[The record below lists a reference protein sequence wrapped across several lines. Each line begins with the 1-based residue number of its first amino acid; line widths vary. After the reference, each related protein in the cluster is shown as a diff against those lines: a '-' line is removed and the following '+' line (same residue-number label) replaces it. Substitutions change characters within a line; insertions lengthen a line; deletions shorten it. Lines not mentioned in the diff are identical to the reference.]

1 MKFLVFNLAVIGAL
15 AYLIV
20 DNNRMNEAPVP
31 KPVRNA
37 EKTDQKIS
45 VVNEIKKVTNELSQE
60 IREVVASEFKKVKEP
75 DHPLDITEIKAAP
88 NSKGENETESSPEEP
103 KVVASEF
110 DKIKKSVPQP
120 EVPENKA
127 VPNSK
132 VQNEPQS
139 KSTEIAERTVH
150 KVPQFDASKVS
161 ENNATNVKAN
171 SSETTQGEGGEKNQF
186 MSTKER
192 RRELNRLAREMELIF
207 VDKLNM

>member
-15 AYLIV
+15 AYLII
-20 DNNRMNEAPVP
+20 DNSRMNEAPVP

-45 VVNEIKKVTNELSQE
+45 VVNEIKRATNELSQE
-60 IREVVASEFKKVKEP
+60 IREIVASEFKKIKKP
-75 DHPLDITEIKAAP
+75 DHPLDIPDIKATP
-88 NSKGENETESSPEEP
+88 NWKIENETQSSLKEP

-110 DKIKKSVPQP
+110 DKVKKSVPQL
-120 EVPENKA
+120 EVTENKA

-139 KSTEIAERTVH
+139 RSTEIAERTVH

-161 ENNATNVKAN
+161 ETNAPHVSSN
-171 SSETTQGEGGEKNQF
+171 SSQTAQGEGREENQF

>member
-15 AYLIV
+15 AYLII
-20 DNNRMNEAPVP
+20 DNNRMNEVPVP

-37 EKTDQKIS
+37 EKTDQKSS
-45 VVNEIKKVTNELSQE
+45 VVSEIKKVTNKLSQE

-75 DHPLDITEIKAAP
+75 DPPLDTTEIKAAP
-88 NSKGENETESSPEEP
+88 NSKVENETQSSPREP

-120 EVPENKA
+120 EVLENKA

-132 VQNEPQS
+132 VQIEPQS

-161 ENNATNVKAN
+161 ETIAAHV
-171 SSETTQGEGGEKNQF
+171 SSHNRETTQGEEENQF
-186 MSTKER
+186 MSAKER

>member
-1 MKFLVFNLAVIGAL
+1 M
-15 AYLIV
+15 
-20 DNNRMNEAPVP
+20 D
-31 KPVRNA
+31 
-37 EKTDQKIS
+37 T
-45 VVNEIKKVTNELSQE
+45 
-60 IREVVASEFKKVKEP
+60 
-75 DHPLDITEIKAAP
+75 TEIKAATS
-88 NSKGENETESSPEEP
+88 SKIKNETLSSPKEP
-103 KVVASEF
+103 NVMAPEF
-110 DKIKKSVPQP
+110 DKVKELVPQL

-139 KSTEIAERTVH
+139 KTTEIAERTVH

-161 ENNATNVKAN
+161 ETNAAHV
-171 SSETTQGEGGEKNQF
+171 SSHSRETAQGEEENRF

>member
-20 DNNRMNEAPVP
+20 DNNPTNEAPIP

-75 DHPLDITEIKAAP
+75 DPPLDITDIKAAP
-88 NSKGENETESSPEEP
+88 NSKVENETLSSPKEP
-103 KVVASEF
+103 KLVASEF
-110 DKIKKSVPQP
+110 DKIKKSGPLPKVS
-120 EVPENKA
+120 ENKA
-127 VPNSK
+127 VPYSK
-132 VQNEPQS
+132 IQNEPQS
-139 KSTEIAERTVH
+139 KTTEIAERTVH

-161 ENNATNVKAN
+161 ETNATHV
-171 SSETTQGEGGEKNQF
+171 SSHNRETAQEERGEKNQF

>member
-88 NSKGENETESSPEEP
+88 NSKVEIETESSPEEP

-120 EVPENKA
+120 EVSENKA
-127 VPNSK
+127 VPHSK
-132 VQNEPQS
+132 IQNEPQP

-161 ENNATNVKAN
+161 ENNVTNVKAN
-171 SSETTQGEGGEKNQF
+171 SIENTQGEGEEKNKF

>member
-1 MKFLVFNLAVIGAL
+1 M
-15 AYLIV
+15 
-20 DNNRMNEAPVP
+20 
-31 KPVRNA
+31 
-37 EKTDQKIS
+37 
-45 VVNEIKKVTNELSQE
+45 
-60 IREVVASEFKKVKEP
+60 KEP
-75 DHPLDITEIKAAP
+75 DPPLDITEIKAAP
-88 NSKGENETESSPEEP
+88 NSNIENETESSPEEP
-103 KVVASEF
+103 KVLASEF
-110 DKIKKSVPQP
+110 DKVKKLVPQS

-150 KVPQFDASKVS
+150 KVPQFDASRVS
-161 ENNATNVKAN
+161 ENNATNISAN
-171 SSETTQGEGGEKNQF
+171 RIETFQGEGGEKNQF

>member
-15 AYLIV
+15 AYLII
-20 DNNRMNEAPVP
+20 DNNHMNEAPVP

-75 DHPLDITEIKAAP
+75 DPPLDTTEIKAAP
-88 NSKGENETESSPEEP
+88 NSKIKNETLSSPKEP
-103 KVVASEF
+103 NVMAPEF
-110 DKIKKSVPQP
+110 DKVKKLVPQL

-161 ENNATNVKAN
+161 ETNAPHVSSN
-171 SSETTQGEGGEKNQF
+171 SSQTAQGAGREENQF

>member
-20 DNNRMNEAPVP
+20 DNSRMNEAPVP

-37 EKTDQKIS
+37 EKTDPKIS
-45 VVNEIKKVTNELSQE
+45 VVNEIKKVTNGLSQE
-60 IREVVASEFKKVKEP
+60 FREVVASEFKKVKEP
-75 DHPLDITEIKAAP
+75 NPPLDITEIKAAP
-88 NSKGENETESSPEEP
+88 NSKIKNATLSSPREP
-103 KVVASEF
+103 KVMAPEF
-110 DKIKKSVPQP
+110 DKVKKLVPQL

-139 KSTEIAERTVH
+139 KTTEIAERTVH

-161 ENNATNVKAN
+161 ETNATHVSAN
-171 SSETTQGEGGEKNQF
+171 SSETSQGEGGEKNRF

>member
-15 AYLIV
+15 AYLII
-20 DNNRMNEAPVP
+20 DNNHMNEAPVP

-37 EKTDQKIS
+37 EKTDQKTS
-45 VVNEIKKVTNELSQE
+45 VVNEIKRATDELSQE

-75 DHPLDITEIKAAP
+75 DPPLNTTEIKAAP
-88 NSKGENETESSPEEP
+88 NSKIKNETLSSPKEP
-103 KVVASEF
+103 NVMAPEF
-110 DKIKKSVPQP
+110 DKVKKLVPQL
-120 EVPENKA
+120 EVPENMV

-132 VQNEPQS
+132 IQNEPQS

-161 ENNATNVKAN
+161 ETNAIHASAN
-171 SSETTQGEGGEKNQF
+171 SGETTQGEGGNENQF
-186 MSTKER
+186 MSAKER

>member
-75 DHPLDITEIKAAP
+75 DPALDITEIKAAP
-88 NSKGENETESSPEEP
+88 NSKVENETQSSPKEP
-103 KVVASEF
+103 EVVASEF
-110 DKIKKSVPQP
+110 DKVKILVPQS

-127 VPNSK
+127 VPNWK
-132 VQNEPQS
+132 VPNQPQS

-161 ENNATNVKAN
+161 ETNVPHVSSNA
-171 SSETTQGEGGEKNQF
+171 SETAQGEGGEENQF

>member
-20 DNNRMNEAPVP
+20 DNNHMNEAPV
-31 KPVRNA
+31 RNGDKA
-37 EKTDQKIS
+37 DQKLS

-75 DHPLDITEIKAAP
+75 DPPLDITEIKAAP
-88 NSKGENETESSPEEP
+88 NSKVENETESSPKEL

-110 DKIKKSVPQP
+110 EKIKKSVPQP
-120 EVPENKA
+120 EVPEIKA
-127 VPNSK
+127 MPNSM
-132 VQNEPQS
+132 VQNEPQP
-139 KSTEIAERTVH
+139 KSTEIVERTIH
-150 KVPQFDASKVS
+150 KVPQFDASTVS
-161 ENNATNVKAN
+161 ETNATNVSAN
-171 SSETTQGEGGEKNQF
+171 GIETTQGERGENNQF

>member
-15 AYLIV
+15 AYLII
-20 DNNRMNEAPVP
+20 DNNHMNEAPVP

-37 EKTDQKIS
+37 EKTDQKTS

-75 DHPLDITEIKAAP
+75 DPPLDTTEIKAAP
-88 NSKGENETESSPEEP
+88 NSKVENETQSSLKEPE
-103 KVVASEF
+103 VVGSEF
-110 DKIKKSVPQP
+110 DKVKKSVSQP
-120 EVPENKA
+120 EVSENKA
-127 VPNSK
+127 MPNTK
-132 VQNEPQS
+132 IQNEPQT
-139 KSTEIAERTVH
+139 KSTEIAVRTVN

-161 ENNATNVKAN
+161 ETNAIHALAN
-171 SSETTQGEGGEKNQF
+171 SGETTQGEGGNENQF
-186 MSTKER
+186 MSAKER

>member
-37 EKTDQKIS
+37 EKTDQKTS
-45 VVNEIKKVTNELSQE
+45 VVNEIKRATNELSQE

-75 DHPLDITEIKAAP
+75 DPPLDTTEIKAAP
-88 NSKGENETESSPEEP
+88 NSKIKNETLSSPKEP
-103 KVVASEF
+103 NVMAPEF
-110 DKIKKSVPQP
+110 DKVKKLVPQL

-139 KSTEIAERTVH
+139 RSTEIAERTVH

-161 ENNATNVKAN
+161 ETNAAHV
-171 SSETTQGEGGEKNQF
+171 SSHSRETAQGEEENQF
-186 MSTKER
+186 MSAKER

>member
-1 MKFLVFNLAVIGAL
+1 MLQESVDAL
-15 AYLIV
+15 I
-20 DNNRMNEAPVP
+20 DNSRMNEAPVP

-37 EKTDQKIS
+37 EKTDQKTS
-45 VVNEIKKVTNELSQE
+45 VVNEIKKVTNDLSQE

-75 DHPLDITEIKAAP
+75 DHPLDIPDIKAAP
-88 NSKGENETESSPEEP
+88 SSKIENETQSSPKEP
-103 KVVASEF
+103 KMVASEF
-110 DKIKKSVPQP
+110 DKVKKSVPKP
-120 EVPENKA
+120 EVPENMV

-132 VQNEPQS
+132 IQNEPQS

-161 ENNATNVKAN
+161 ETNAAHV
-171 SSETTQGEGGEKNQF
+171 SSHSRETTQGEEENQF
-186 MSTKER
+186 MSAKER

>member
-15 AYLIV
+15 AYLII
-20 DNNRMNEAPVP
+20 DNNHMNEAPVP

-37 EKTDQKIS
+37 EKTDQKTS

-60 IREVVASEFKKVKEP
+60 IREVVASEFKKIKEP
-75 DHPLDITEIKAAP
+75 DPPLDTTEIKAAP
-88 NSKGENETESSPEEP
+88 NSKIKNETLSSPKEP
-103 KVVASEF
+103 NVMAPEF
-110 DKIKKSVPQP
+110 DKVKKLVPQL
-120 EVPENKA
+120 EVPENMV

-132 VQNEPQS
+132 IQNEPQS

-150 KVPQFDASKVS
+150 KVPQFGASKVS
-161 ENNATNVKAN
+161 ETNATKVSAN
-171 SSETTQGEGGEKNQF
+171 GVETTQGEGGENNQF

>member
-15 AYLIV
+15 AYLII
-20 DNNRMNEAPVP
+20 DNNHMNEAPVP

-45 VVNEIKKVTNELSQE
+45 VVNEIKKFTNDLSQE

-75 DHPLDITEIKAAP
+75 DPPLDTTDFKAATS
-88 NSKGENETESSPEEP
+88 SKIENETLSSPKEP
-103 KVVASEF
+103 NVMAPEF
-110 DKIKKSVPQP
+110 DKVKKLVPQL
-120 EVPENKA
+120 EVPENMV

-132 VQNEPQS
+132 IQNEPQS

-161 ENNATNVKAN
+161 ETNAAHV
-171 SSETTQGEGGEKNQF
+171 SSHSRETAQGERGEENQF
-186 MSTKER
+186 MSAKER

>member
-1 MKFLVFNLAVIGAL
+1 MKFLVFNLTVIGAL

-20 DNNRMNEAPVP
+20 DNNHMNEAPVP
-31 KPVRNA
+31 KPVQNA

-45 VVNEIKKVTNELSQE
+45 MVNEIKKATYELSQE

-75 DHPLDITEIKAAP
+75 DPPLDITEIKAAP
-88 NSKGENETESSPEEP
+88 NSK
-103 KVVASEF
+103 
-110 DKIKKSVPQP
+110 
-120 EVPENKA
+120 
-127 VPNSK
+127 

-139 KSTEIAERTVH
+139 KTTEIAERTVH

-161 ENNATNVKAN
+161 EANPTHVSAN
-171 SSETTQGEGGEKNQF
+171 SSETAQGEGGEENQF
-186 MSTKER
+186 MSAKER

>member
-20 DNNRMNEAPVP
+20 DNNRMNEAPVL

-60 IREVVASEFKKVKEP
+60 IREVVASEFKKEKKP
-75 DHPLDITEIKAAP
+75 DPPLDITEIKAAR
-88 NSKGENETESSPEEP
+88 NSKVENETQSSPKEL

-110 DKIKKSVPQP
+110 DKIRKLVPQP
-120 EVPENKA
+120 EVPEKKA
-127 VPNSK
+127 MPNSK
-132 VQNEPQS
+132 VQNEPQP

-150 KVPQFDASKVS
+150 RVPQFDASKVS
-161 ENNATNVKAN
+161 ETNVTNVKAD
-171 SSETTQGEGGEKNQF
+171 SIETTREEGRENNQF

>member
-75 DHPLDITEIKAAP
+75 DPPLDITEIKAAP
-88 NSKGENETESSPEEP
+88 NSKVENETQSSPREP
-103 KVVASEF
+103 EVVAS
-110 DKIKKSVPQP
+110 D
-120 EVPENKA
+120 
-127 VPNSK
+127 
-132 VQNEPQS
+132 EPQS

-161 ENNATNVKAN
+161 KNNATNVSAN
-171 SSETTQGEGGEKNQF
+171 SIETTQGEGEKTNQF

>member
-15 AYLIV
+15 AYLII
-20 DNNRMNEAPVP
+20 DNNHMNEAPVP

-37 EKTDQKIS
+37 EKTDQKTS

-60 IREVVASEFKKVKEP
+60 IREVVASELKKVKEP
-75 DHPLDITEIKAAP
+75 NPPLDIPEIKAAP
-88 NSKGENETESSPEEP
+88 NWKVENETQSAPKEP

-110 DKIKKSVPQP
+110 DKVNKSVPQP
-120 EVPENKA
+120 EVPGNKA
-127 VPNSK
+127 VPHSK
-132 VQNEPQS
+132 IQNEPQS
-139 KSTEIAERTVH
+139 KSIEIAERTVH
-150 KVPQFDASKVS
+150 KVHQFDASNNSETNATKVS
-161 ENNATNVKAN
+161 VDGV
-171 SSETTQGEGGEKNQF
+171 ETTQGEGEEKNQF

>member
-20 DNNRMNEAPVP
+20 DNNRMNEAPVL

-37 EKTDQKIS
+37 EKTDQKLS

-75 DHPLDITEIKAAP
+75 DPPLDITENKAAP
-88 NSKGENETESSPEEP
+88 NSKIEYETQSSPKEP

-110 DKIKKSVPQP
+110 DKVKKSVPQP
-120 EVPENKA
+120 GVPENKSL
-127 VPNSK
+127 PNSK
-132 VQNEPQS
+132 VQNEPQP
-139 KSTEIAERTVH
+139 KSTEIVERTVH

-161 ENNATNVKAN
+161 ETNATNVSAN
-171 SSETTQGEGGEKNQF
+171 SIETTQGEEKNQF

>member
-45 VVNEIKKVTNELSQE
+45 VVNKIKKVTNELSQE

-75 DHPLDITEIKAAP
+75 DPPLDTTDFKAAP
-88 NSKGENETESSPEEP
+88 NWKAENETQSSPKEP

-110 DKIKKSVPQP
+110 EKIKKSVPQS

-139 KSTEIAERTVH
+139 RSTEIAERTVH

-161 ENNATNVKAN
+161 EAN
-171 SSETTQGEGGEKNQF
+171 PTHVSSHSRETAQGNGGEEIQF
-186 MSTKER
+186 MSAKER

>member
-15 AYLIV
+15 AYLII
-20 DNNRMNEAPVP
+20 DNNHMNDAPVP

-37 EKTDQKIS
+37 EKTDQKTS
-45 VVNEIKKVTNELSQE
+45 VVNEIKRATNELSQE

-75 DHPLDITEIKAAP
+75 DPPLDTTEIKAATS
-88 NSKGENETESSPEEP
+88 SKIKNETLSSPKEP
-103 KVVASEF
+103 NAMAPEF
-110 DKIKKSVPQP
+110 DKVKKSVSKP
-120 EVPENKA
+120 EVPENIV

-132 VQNEPQS
+132 IQNEPQF

-161 ENNATNVKAN
+161 ETNAAHVSSN
-171 SSETTQGEGGEKNQF
+171 SSQTAQGAGREENQF
-186 MSTKER
+186 MSAKER